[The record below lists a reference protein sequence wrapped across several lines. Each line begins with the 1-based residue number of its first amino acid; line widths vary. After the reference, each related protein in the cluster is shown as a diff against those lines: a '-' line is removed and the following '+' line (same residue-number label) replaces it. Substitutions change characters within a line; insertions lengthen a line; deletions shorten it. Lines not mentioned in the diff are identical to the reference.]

1 MDAVSAG
8 YRNIDEDTQTVSEKI
23 IVSGI
28 NFSLQ
33 AGQRIGLLGI
43 NGAGKS
49 TFIKTIAGELQSL
62 AGDTQFNK
70 GLSIGYFA
78 QHQVEMLRRRIAAVA
93 HDQLAPNVREQSCAT
108 SWAVS
113 ISTAPW
119 PPARS
124 RRSPAAR
131 RRGWRWR

>member
-78 QHQVEMLRRRIAAVA
+78 QHQVEMLR
-93 HDQLAPNVREQSCAT
+93 HDESPLWHMTKLAPNVREQELQLPGQFQFQRRHGHQPDH
-108 SWAVS
+108 AVL
-113 ISTAPW
+113 
-119 PPARS
+119 
-124 RRSPAAR
+124 RRR